1 VFDSSDKIARK
12 ETVMNP
18 TFRVS
23 PSTRR
28 TFLKH
33 ISAFVISGGI
43 FLQDLNAQDA
53 KFVVAE
59 TAFGKIRGVD
69 NNGIKVFKGIP
80 YGATTA
86 GSNRFMPPAEPAD
99 WSGVR
104 DALAYG
110 HSAPQRDPAAPPPPP
125 GTLTISGENLPAE
138 GEDCL
143 VLNVWT
149 PAVGPAGSNDR
160 KRPVMFW
167 CHGGGFATG
176 SGSSPD
182 NDGTNLARRGDVVV
196 VTINHRLNVLGFA
209 DLGAFSDDFAASG
222 DAGMLDIVQALKWVR
237 ANISQFG
244 GDPNTVTIF
253 GQSGGGRKVETLL
266 AMPSA
271 KGLFHRAIVE
281 SGAAVK
287 VVDREVA
294 ARNAEQ
300 LLANLG
306 VAKTNVRAVQ
316 RLPVEKI
323 MAAYFAVVKENLD
336 VDPSLGGFSPAVDGK
351 ILPQHPF
358 YPAASPVSADVPVM
372 IGCTRTEMTLFSL
385 NDPFAFSQSDADMRK
400 RVNAILG
407 DGAPAMI
414 DLYRKLNPGASP
426 SDIYFLIASDCRYGA
441 PTMIAAQRR
450 AALGKAPVYLY
461 YFTWET
467 PVLGGRL
474 KSPHTMEI
482 PFAFDNVKV
491 SARMTGGGA
500 EAVALADKVSDAW
513 IAFAR
518 SGDPNT
524 PKLPHW
530 PAYDAKDRA
539 TMVINNASKVVNDPL
554 REQRIAMFQALNL
567 S

>member
-1 VFDSSDKIARK
+1 MTPA
-12 ETVMNP
+12 
-18 TFRVS
+18 FRVS

-28 TFLKH
+28 NFLKH
-33 ISAFVISGGI
+33 LSALAVSGGV
-43 FLQDLNAQDA
+43 FLHDLNAQDE
-53 KFVVAE
+53 KFVIAE

-69 NNGIKVFKGIP
+69 SNGIKIFKGIP
-80 YGATTA
+80 YGASTT
-86 GSNRFMPPAEPAD
+86 GTNRFMPPAEPAD

-110 HSAPQRDPAAPPPPP
+110 PSAPQRDPAAPPPPP
-125 GTLTISGENLPAE
+125 GALTISGQNLPAE

-149 PAVGPAGSNDR
+149 PAVSPATESGR
-160 KRPVMFW
+160 RRPVMFW

-209 DLGAFSDDFAASG
+209 NLSAFSDDFAASG

-287 VVDREVA
+287 VVDRDVA
-294 ARNAEQ
+294 VRSAEQ
-300 LLANLG
+300 LLAKLG
-306 VAKTNVRAVQ
+306 VDRANVRAVQ
-316 RLPVEKI
+316 KLPVEKI
-323 MAAYFAVVKENLD
+323 MAAYFAVLKENPG

-358 YPAASPVSADVPVM
+358 YPTASPVSADVPVM

-385 NDPFAFSQSDADMRK
+385 NDPSAFSLNDADMRK
-400 RVNAILG
+400 RINDLLG
-407 DGAPAMI
+407 DHAPMMI

-426 SDIYFLIASDCRYGA
+426 SDIYFLIASDRSYGA

-467 PVLGGRL
+467 PVQGGRL

-482 PFAFDNVKV
+482 PFAFDNVKI

-500 EAVALADKVSDAW
+500 DAMALADKVSDAW

-518 SGDPNT
+518 AGDPNT

-539 TMVINNASKVVNDPL
+539 TMVINNVSKVVNDPL
-554 REQRIAMFQALNL
+554 RDQRVAMFQALNMI
-567 S
+567 

>member
-1 VFDSSDKIARK
+1 MIPTYRAFPSS
-12 ETVMNP
+12 
-18 TFRVS
+18 
-23 PSTRR
+23 RR
-28 TFLKH
+28 DFLKH
-33 ISAFVISGGI
+33 ISALAVSGSV
-43 FLQDLNAQDA
+43 FLPDLMAQDA
-53 KFVVAE
+53 KYVIAE

-69 NNGIKVFKGIP
+69 NNGIKVFKAIP
-80 YGATTA
+80 YGANTA
-86 GSNRFMPPAEPAD
+86 GSNRFMPPAEPVD
-99 WSGVR
+99 WGGIR
-104 DALAYG
+104 DALEYG
-110 HSAPQRDPAAPPPPP
+110 QSAPQRDPAAPPRPP
-125 GTLTISGENLPAE
+125 GTLTIAGEKLPAE

-149 PAVGPAGSNDR
+149 PAVGRAADSGR

-167 CHGGGFATG
+167 CHGGGFANG

-209 DLGAFSDDFAASG
+209 NLSEFSTDFAASG

-294 ARNAEQ
+294 VRNSEQ
-300 LLANLG
+300 LLAKLG
-306 VAKTNVRAVQ
+306 IEKKNVRALQ
-316 RLPVEKI
+316 KLPVEKI
-323 MAAYFAVVKENLD
+323 MAAYFAVMKDNPD
-336 VDPSLGGFSPAVDGK
+336 VDPSFGGFSPTVDGK

-358 YPAASPVSADVPVM
+358 YPNASSVSADVPVM
-372 IGCTRTEMTLFSL
+372 IGNTRTEMTLLSL
-385 NDPFAFSQSDADMRK
+385 NDPSAFSLNDADMRK
-400 RVNAILG
+400 RVTDLLG
-407 DGAPAMI
+407 ERAPAMI

-426 SDIYFLIASDCRYGA
+426 SDIYFLIASDARYGA

-482 PFAFDNVKV
+482 PFAFDNVKI

-500 EAVALADKVSDAW
+500 DAMALADKVSDAW
-513 IAFAR
+513 IAFSR

-539 TMVINNASKVVNDPL
+539 TMVINNVSKVVNDPL
-554 REQRIAMFQALNL
+554 REQRLAMFQALNL

>member
-1 VFDSSDKIARK
+1 M
-12 ETVMNP
+12 TP
-18 TFRVS
+18 TS
-23 PSTRR
+23 PIFPFTRR
-28 TFLKH
+28 DFLKH
-33 ISAFVISGGI
+33 ISALGISGSVLWQG
-43 FLQDLNAQDA
+43 LNAQEEA
-53 KFVVAE
+53 FVVAE

-69 NNGIKVFKGIP
+69 HNGIKIFKGIP
-80 YGATTA
+80 YGASTTGA
-86 GSNRFMPPAEPAD
+86 NRFMPPAEPGD

-125 GTLTISGENLPAE
+125 GALTISGEKLPSE

-143 VLNVWT
+143 VLNIWT
-149 PAVGPAGSNDR
+149 PAVGPAGASDR

-167 CHGGGFATG
+167 CHGGGFANG

-196 VTINHRLNVLGFA
+196 VTVNHRLNVLGFA
-209 DLGAFSDDFAASG
+209 NLSEFSSDFSASG

-271 KGLFHRAIVE
+271 KGLFHRAIIE

-294 ARNAEQ
+294 VRNAQQ
-300 LLANLG
+300 LLAKLG
-306 VAKTNVRAVQ
+306 VDKNNVRELQ
-316 RLPVEKI
+316 KLPVEKI
-323 MAAYFAVVKENLD
+323 MAAYFAVVKDNPN
-336 VDPSLGGFSPAVDGK
+336 VDPSLGGFSPTVDGK

-358 YPAASPVSADVPVM
+358 YPNASPVSADVPVM

-385 NDPFAFSQSDADMRK
+385 NDPAAFSLNDADMRGRIK
-400 RVNAILG
+400 ELLG
-407 DGAPAMI
+407 DNAPGMI

-467 PVLGGRL
+467 PVQGGRL

-482 PFAFDNVKV
+482 PFAFDNVKI
-491 SARMTGGGA
+491 SSRMTGGGP
-500 EAVALADKVSDAW
+500 EAMALADRVSDAW

-518 SGDPNT
+518 TGDPNT

-530 PAYDAKDRA
+530 PAFDARNRA
-539 TMVINNASKVVNDPL
+539 TMVINNVSKVVNDPL
-554 REQRIAMFQALNL
+554 REQRIAMFRAL
-567 S
+567 SFS

>member
-1 VFDSSDKIARK
+1 MTS
-12 ETVMNP
+12 

-23 PSTRR
+23 PATRR
-28 TFLKH
+28 SFLKH
-33 ISAFVISGGI
+33 LSALAVSGGV
-43 FLQDLNAQDA
+43 FLQDLNAQA
-53 KFVVAE
+53 EKFVIAE

-69 NNGIKVFKGIP
+69 NGGIKIFKGIP
-80 YGATTA
+80 YGANTA
-86 GSNRFMPPAEPAD
+86 GANRFMPPAEPAD

-110 HSAPQRDPAAPPPPP
+110 SSAPQRDPAAPPRPP

-143 VLNVWT
+143 VLNIWT
-149 PAVGPAGSNDR
+149 PAVASAAESGR

-209 DLGAFSDDFAASG
+209 NLSSFSDDFAASG

-237 ANISQFG
+237 ANIAQFG
-244 GDPNTVTIF
+244 GDPNTVAIF

-287 VVDREVA
+287 VVDRDVA

-300 LLANLG
+300 LLAKLG
-306 VAKTNVRAVQ
+306 IEKKNVREMQ
-316 RLPVEKI
+316 KLPVEKI
-323 MAAYFAVVKENLD
+323 MAAYFAAMNENPD
-336 VDPSLGGFSPAVDGK
+336 VDASLGGFSPSVDGK

-358 YPAASPVSADVPVM
+358 YPNASPVSADVPVM

-385 NDPFAFSQSDADMRK
+385 TDPSAFSLNDADMRK
-400 RVNAILG
+400 RVSNLLG
-407 DGAPAMI
+407 DRAPAMI

-441 PTMIAAQRR
+441 PTMFAAQRR

-467 PVLGGRL
+467 PVQGGRL

-482 PFAFDNVKV
+482 PFVFDNVKI

-500 EAVALADKVSDAW
+500 EAMALADKVSDAW

-518 SGDPNT
+518 TGDPNT

-539 TMVINNASKVVNDPL
+539 TMVINNVSKVANDPL
-554 REQRIAMFQALNL
+554 HEQRLAMFQALNMN
-567 S
+567 

>member
-1 VFDSSDKIARK
+1 
-12 ETVMNP
+12 
-18 TFRVS
+18 
-23 PSTRR
+23 
-28 TFLKH
+28 
-33 ISAFVISGGI
+33 
-43 FLQDLNAQDA
+43 
-53 KFVVAE
+53 
-59 TAFGKIRGVD
+59 
-69 NNGIKVFKGIP
+69 
-80 YGATTA
+80 
-86 GSNRFMPPAEPAD
+86 
-99 WSGVR
+99 
-104 DALAYG
+104 
-110 HSAPQRDPAAPPPPP
+110 
-125 GTLTISGENLPAE
+125 
-138 GEDCL
+138 
-143 VLNVWT
+143 
-149 PAVGPAGSNDR
+149 
-160 KRPVMFW
+160 
-167 CHGGGFATG
+167 
-176 SGSSPD
+176 
-182 NDGTNLARRGDVVV
+182 VVV

-209 DLGAFSDDFAASG
+209 NLGAFSDDFAASG

-237 ANISQFG
+237 ANIAQFG

-287 VVDREVA
+287 VVDRDVA

-300 LLANLG
+300 LLAKLG
-306 VAKTNVRAVQ
+306 IDKKNVRELQ
-316 RLPVEKI
+316 KLPFEKI
-323 MAAYFAVVKENLD
+323 MAAYFAVMKENPD
-336 VDPSLGGFSPAVDGK
+336 VDASLGGFSPSVDGK

-358 YPAASPVSADVPVM
+358 YPNASPVSADVPVM

-385 NDPFAFSQSDADMRK
+385 NDPSAFSLNDADMRK
-400 RVNAILG
+400 RVNNLLG
-407 DGAPAMI
+407 DRTPAMI

-441 PTMIAAQRR
+441 PTIIAAQRR

-467 PVLGGRL
+467 PVQGGRL

-482 PFAFDNVKV
+482 PFAFDNVKI

-500 EAVALADKVSDAW
+500 EAMALADKVSDAW

-518 SGDPNT
+518 TGDPNT

-539 TMVINNASKVVNDPL
+539 TMVINNVSKIINDPL
-554 REQRIAMFQALNL
+554 REQRLAMFQALNM

>member
-1 VFDSSDKIARK
+1 MILDS
-12 ETVMNP
+12 
-18 TFRVS
+18 RVS
-23 PSTRR
+23 PLTRR
-28 TFLKH
+28 DFLKQTALAL
-33 ISAFVISGGI
+33 SAVV
-43 FLQDLNAQDA
+43 LLPDMKAEDA
-53 KFVVAE
+53 KFVIAE
-59 TAFGKIRGVD
+59 TTFGKVRGID
-69 NNGIKVFKGIP
+69 NNGIKIFKGIP
-80 YGATTA
+80 YGANTSGT
-86 GSNRFMPPAEPAD
+86 NRFMPPAEPAK
-99 WSGVR
+99 WTGIR
-104 DALAYG
+104 DALKYG
-110 HSAPQRDPAAPPPPP
+110 HSAPQSDPAAAPLPA
-125 GTLTISGENLPAE
+125 GALTISGQGLPAE

-149 PAVGPAGSNDR
+149 PGVGSAGDTSR
-160 KRPVMFW
+160 KRPVMVW

-209 DLGAFSDDFAASG
+209 NLSDCSSDFAASG

-244 GDPNTVTIF
+244 GDPNTVTVF

-294 ARNAEQ
+294 VRNAEQ
-300 LLANLG
+300 LLAKLG
-306 VAKTNVRAVQ
+306 VDKKNVRALQ
-316 RLPVEKI
+316 QLPIEKI
-323 MAAYFAVVKENLD
+323 MAAYFAVVKDNPS
-336 VDPSLGGFSPAVDGK
+336 VDPSLGGFSPTVDGK

-358 YPAASPVSADVPVM
+358 QPNASPVSADVPVM

-385 NDPFAFSQSDADMRK
+385 HDPSAFSLNDADMRRRIK
-400 RVNAILG
+400 DLLG
-407 DGAPAMI
+407 DHATTMI

-426 SDIYFLIASDCRYGA
+426 SDIYFLIASDYRYGA

-467 PVLGGRL
+467 PVQGGRL

-482 PFAFDNVKV
+482 PFAFDNVKI

-500 EAVALADKVSDAW
+500 DAMALADKVSDAW

-530 PAYDAKDRA
+530 PAYNAKDRA
-539 TMVINNASKVVNDPL
+539 TMVVDNVSKVVNDPL
-554 REQRIAMFQALNL
+554 REQRIAMFRALDLN
-567 S
+567 

>member
-1 VFDSSDKIARK
+1 
-12 ETVMNP
+12 MNP
-18 TFRVS
+18 TSRAF
-23 PSTRR
+23 PSSRR
-28 TFLKH
+28 EFLKQV
-33 ISAFVISGGI
+33 SALAISGAV
-43 FLQDLNAQDA
+43 LLPDLRAQEA
-53 KFVVAE
+53 NFVVAE

-69 NNGIKVFKGIP
+69 NSGIKIFKGIP
-80 YGATTA
+80 YGADTS
-86 GSNRFMPPAEPAD
+86 GKHRFLPPAEPAD

-110 HSAPQRDPAAPPPPP
+110 HSAPQRDPAAAPPAP
-125 GTLTISGENLPAE
+125 GALSVSGRELPVE

-149 PAVGPAGSNDR
+149 PAIGSVASSGK
-160 KRPVMFW
+160 KRPVMVW

-182 NDGTNLARRGDVVV
+182 TDGTNLARRGDVVV
-196 VTINHRLNVLGFA
+196 VSLNHRLNVLGFA
-209 DLGAFSDDFAASG
+209 DLSEFSSDFAASG
-222 DAGMLDIVQALKWVR
+222 DVGMLDIVQALKWVR

-266 AMPSA
+266 TMPSA

-281 SGAAVK
+281 SGAAVR
-287 VVDREVA
+287 VVDRDVA
-294 ARNAEQ
+294 VKNAEQ
-300 LLANLG
+300 LLAKLG
-306 VAKTNVRAVQ
+306 INPKNVRALQQV
-316 RLPVEKI
+316 PVEKI
-323 MAAYFAVVKENLD
+323 MAAYFAVAKEEPN
-336 VDPSLGGFSPAVDGK
+336 VDPSYGGFAPAVDGK

-358 YPAASPVSADVPVM
+358 IPAASPISADVPMM
-372 IGCTRTEMTLFSL
+372 IGNTRTEMTLFSMS
-385 NDPFAFSQSDADMRK
+385 DPTAFSLDDAGMRG
-400 RVNAILG
+400 RVKEILG
-407 DGAPAMI
+407 DRAPSMI
-414 DLYRKLNPGASP
+414 DLYQKLNPGATP
-426 SDIYFLIASDCRYGA
+426 SDLYFLIASDYRYGA
-441 PTMIAAQRR
+441 PTILAAQRR
-450 AALGKAPVYLY
+450 AALGKGPVYLY

-467 PVLGGRL
+467 PVQGGRL

-482 PFAFDNVKV
+482 PFAFDNVKI
-491 SARMTGGGA
+491 SARMTGGGEDA
-500 EAVALADKVSDAW
+500 MALADKISDTW

-539 TMVINNASKVVNDPL
+539 TMVINNVSKVVNDPL
-554 REQRIAMFQALNL
+554 KEQRMAMFQALGW

>member
-1 VFDSSDKIARK
+1 
-12 ETVMNP
+12 
-18 TFRVS
+18 
-23 PSTRR
+23 
-28 TFLKH
+28 LKH
-33 ISAFVISGGI
+33 ISAVTAASGL
-43 FLQDLNAQDA
+43 FLDGLHAQDA
-53 KFVVAE
+53 NFVVAE

-69 NNGIKVFKGIP
+69 HDGIRIFKGIP
-80 YGATTA
+80 YGASTS

-110 HSAPQRDPAAPPPPP
+110 HSAPQRDPSAPPP
-125 GTLTISGENLPAE
+125 GGLTISGENLPPE
-138 GEDCL
+138 SEDCL
-143 VLNVWT
+143 VLNIWT
-149 PAVGPAGSNDR
+149 PAVGASGNSGQ

-209 DLGAFSDDFAASG
+209 DLSALSDSFAASG

-244 GDPNTVTIF
+244 GDPGTVTIF

-281 SGAAVK
+281 SGAAVR

-294 ARNAEQ
+294 VRNAEQ
-300 LLANLG
+300 LLAKLSID
-306 VAKTNVRAVQ
+306 KKNVRELQ
-316 RLPVEKI
+316 KLPVEKI
-323 MAAYFAVVKENLD
+323 MAAYFAVVKDNPD
-336 VDPSLGGFSPAVDGK
+336 VDPSFGGFSPAMDGK

-358 YPAASPVSADVPVM
+358 DPKASPVSADVPVM

-385 NDPFAFSQSDADMRK
+385 NDPAAFSLNDADMRK
-400 RVNAILG
+400 RVGGFLG
-407 DGAPAMI
+407 SKAPGMI
-414 DLYRKLNPGASP
+414 DLYQKLNPGASP
-426 SDIYFLIASDCRYGA
+426 SDIYFLIASDYRYGA

-467 PVLGGRL
+467 PVQGGRL

-482 PFAFDNVKV
+482 PFAFDNVKI

-500 EAVALADKVSDAW
+500 DAMALADKVSDAW

-518 SGDPNT
+518 TGDPNT

-530 PAYDAKDRA
+530 PGYDAQDRA
-539 TMVINNASKVVNDPL
+539 TMVINNVSKVVNDPL
-554 REQRIAMFQALNL
+554 REQRMAMFQAWNY

>member
-1 VFDSSDKIARK
+1 M
-12 ETVMNP
+12 TP
-18 TFRVS
+18 TLRVS
-23 PSTRR
+23 PTTRR
-28 TFLKH
+28 NFLKH
-33 ISAFVISGGI
+33 VSALAVSGGF
-43 FLQDLNAQDA
+43 FLHDLNAQDT
-53 KFVVAE
+53 KFVIAE
-59 TAFGKIRGVD
+59 TTFGKIRGVD
-69 NNGIKVFKGIP
+69 NNGIKIFKGIP
-80 YGATTA
+80 YGASTA
-86 GSNRFMPPAEPAD
+86 GAYRFMPPAEPAD

-110 HSAPQRDPAAPPPPP
+110 HSAPQRDPSAPPPTP
-125 GTLTISGENLPAE
+125 GTLTISGSNLPAE

-149 PAVGPAGSNDR
+149 PEVGAGSNGAR

-182 NDGTNLARRGDVVV
+182 NDGTNLARRGEVVV
-196 VTINHRLNVLGFA
+196 VTVNHRLNVLGFA
-209 DLGAFSDDFAASG
+209 NLSEFSADFAASG

-244 GDPNTVTIF
+244 GDPNVVTIF

-271 KGLFHRAIVE
+271 KGLFHRAIIE

-287 VVDREVA
+287 VVDRDVA
-294 ARNAEQ
+294 VRDAEQ
-300 LLANLG
+300 LLAKLG
-306 VAKTNVRAVQ
+306 VEKTNVRAVQ
-316 RLPVEKI
+316 KLPVEKI
-323 MAAYFAVVKENLD
+323 MAAYFAVVKDNPS
-336 VDPSLGGFSPAVDGK
+336 VDPSFGGFSPSVDSK

-358 YPAASPVSADVPVM
+358 YPKASPVSADVPVM

-385 NDPFAFSQSDADMRK
+385 NDPAAFSLNDADMRG
-400 RVNAILG
+400 RVRDLLG
-407 DGAPAMI
+407 DRAPAII

-426 SDIYFLIASDCRYGA
+426 SDLYFLIASDLRYGA
-441 PTMIAAQRR
+441 PTMIAAERR

-467 PVLGGRL
+467 PVQGGRL

-482 PFAFDNVKV
+482 PFAFDNVMI
-491 SARMTGGGA
+491 SSRMTGGGP
-500 EAVALADKVSDAW
+500 EAMALADKISDTW

-518 SGDPNT
+518 TGDPNT

-530 PAYDAKDRA
+530 PAYDAMDRA
-539 TMVINNASKVVNDPL
+539 TMVIDNVSKVVNDPL
-554 REQRIAMFQALNL
+554 REQRLAMYQAANL
-567 S
+567 G